1 MKQDIKQHISSCK
14 TCFAHKPSKSEAKHS
29 GLAIPLEDLS
39 PMDWLSTDL
48 MEVKDKKGKKS
59 SYLIIVDRSSAFV
72 RAYKLA
78 GTKTKNIISSLE
90 EFVEV
95 NYGPPCCLHQMGDH
109 SSMLPIGPSLSGQMT
124 LG

>member
-1 MKQDIKQHISSCK
+1 MKQQIKQHIANCK
-14 TCFAHKPSKSEAKHS
+14 ICFTQKPSKSEAKHS
-29 GLAIPLEDLS
+29 GLSIPLEDLS

-59 SYLIIVDRSSAFV
+59 SYLIIVDRSSAFI

-78 GTKTKNIISSLE
+78 GTRTKNIVSSLE

-95 NYGPPCCLHQMGDH
+95 YYGPPL
-109 SSMLPIGPSLSGQMT
+109 IA
-124 LG
+124 

>member
-1 MKQDIKQHISSCK
+1 
-14 TCFAHKPSKSEAKHS
+14 
-29 GLAIPLEDLS
+29 
-39 PMDWLSTDL
+39 MDWISTDL

-59 SYLIIVDRSSAFV
+59 YYIIFVDRASAFV

-95 NYGPPCCLHQMGDH
+95 YYGPPYCLHQMVGYN
-109 SSMLPIGPSLSGQMT
+109 LVLLIGQLLIRQMT
-124 LG
+124 LV